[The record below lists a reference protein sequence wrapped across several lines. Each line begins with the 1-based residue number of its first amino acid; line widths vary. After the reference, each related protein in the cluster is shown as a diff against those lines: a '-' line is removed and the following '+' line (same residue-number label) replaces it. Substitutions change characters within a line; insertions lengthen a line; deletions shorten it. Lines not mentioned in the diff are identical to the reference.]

1 MRSCVLSVPCDP
13 SACSKEVESNVLFPM
28 SHPELYAAVAQ
39 HTRVKPEPNQ
49 FGAYVFTGPPGT
61 GELPL
66 LMID

>member
-1 MRSCVLSVPCDP
+1 M
-13 SACSKEVESNVLFPM
+13 LFPM